1 MSADHLVS
9 SYIAS
14 AYMVIVQLP
23 CRRLNRNHILFF
35 EINYA
40 IPIDIV

>member
-9 SYIAS
+9 SYIAI
-14 AYMVIVQLP
+14 AYLVIVHPL
-23 CRRLNRNHILFF
+23 RRCLNSNLIFF